1 MLPRKIFKKLQM
13 QAKDKKISLLLGA
26 RQVGKTTLLKEL
38 YSELSRTNKC
48 LFLDLDIISN
58 YEKIS
63 SFESLI
69 NTLKLNGYNE
79 EQKDF
84 FIYF

>member
-38 YSELSRTNKC
+38 YSELSITNKC

-84 FIYF
+84 IYF